1 MEEIE
6 VKTALRKKKR
16 ELANAL
22 GKDILRYLAELLT
35 NADDSYKRL
44 EAQGI
49 DDGREKIIKIEVSKY
64 KKNNDGYVISV
75 TDNAEGLS
83 SDKLIKIFGEYGGD
97 NANGITTRA
106 RGIFGQGASDV
117 LQAAAVEKKTA
128 MIETIKDGKFSKL
141 LYNMDE
147 DYVAKIKVDSP
158 NDFSANKLNQ
168 IRESLSIPENGTKIT
183 FGVPSQVRFDDRSIK
198 SLANSIA
205 KYPSFRYLLNQS
217 NRKFIFKN
225 GNYEQTISSKDYFF
239 DDDKNI
245 CDEDFKFKFDGE
257 FVNCNLKMYIN
268 DNKQDDGTHLIVKD
282 ENDVVFDNTLF
293 SFEKMSSAKN
303 VSGVLNI
310 EGLYDICYRHL
321 NSVMPDAI
329 VNDNRTGL
337 DTKNPFYDIL
347 SSSITPIIEDVLKK
361 NAADTKM
368 ANLNNNKKF
377 SDALKKLN
385 KYLKNEM
392 KDEISGGTLDGKVP
406 PAEGIKFARS
416 NISITLGKT
425 YDLKLLINSSIIMPS
440 DEIKV
445 DSDNDENVE
454 FSPNVINYTENEIVD
469 GLVVKNVTI
478 KGNHITE
485 TEPVTLKAS
494 VGTREAFVTI
504 DVVDAD
510 IHYPENGLEF
520 YPNDISLVADKS
532 HFIKLYIDS
541 EIISLNSKIDLSSEG
556 LKVDK
561 NVEFTS
567 KNLLNETIGCIN
579 IVVSGGVVD
588 EIYEVKAIFNDIET
602 TAKINITEPTKNSTT
617 GGGLIAGFKID
628 PEDDGYYQAYY
639 NKNTHYIMISGK
651 NIINQRIMGNIKNPD
666 NPTPTGN
673 QSKYLCD
680 IISNMAATVLVKEK
694 NVKHGE
700 INFDNFE
707 EGVDEVQNLLQEH
720 KSKIYKEIYPA
731 IMGMSEKEED

>member
-16 ELANAL
+16 ELASAL

-44 EAQGI
+44 ESQGI
-49 DDGREKIIKIEVSKY
+49 NNGKEKIIKIEVSKDRR
-64 KKNNDGYVISV
+64 NNDGYVISV

-97 NANGITTRA
+97 NANGIETRA

-158 NDFSANKLNQ
+158 NDFSSNKLNQ

-183 FGVPSQVRFDDRSIK
+183 FGVPSQVKFDDKIVK
-198 SLANSIA
+198 SLANLIA

-217 NRKFIFKN
+217 DRKFVFKN
-225 GNYEQTISSKDYFF
+225 GNYEQVITSKDYLF
-239 DDDKNI
+239 DEEKI
-245 CDEDFKFKFDGE
+245 LCDENFKFKFDGSD
-257 FVNCNLKMYIN
+257 VKCNVKMYTN
-268 DNKQDDGTHLIVKD
+268 DNKQDDGTQLIVKD
-282 ENDVVFDNTLF
+282 ENDVVFANTLF
-293 SFEKMSSAKN
+293 NFEKMSTAKN
-303 VSGVLNI
+303 ISGVLNI

-321 NSVMPDAI
+321 NSPIPDAI

-337 DTKNPFYDIL
+337 DTTNPFYDVL
-347 SSSITPIIEDVLKK
+347 SSAITPIIEDVLKK
-361 NAADTKM
+361 NASDTKI

-425 YDLKLLINSSIIMPS
+425 YDLKLLINSNIIMS
-440 DEIKV
+440 TDEIKV
-445 DSDNDENVE
+445 VSDNEKNVE
-454 FSPNVINYTENEIVD
+454 FSPNVISYNENEIVD

-478 KGNHITE
+478 KGNYITE
-485 TEPVTLKAS
+485 TEPV
-494 VGTREAFVTI
+494 I
-504 DVVDAD
+504 
-510 IHYPENGLEF
+510 
-520 YPNDISLVADKS
+520 
-532 HFIKLYIDS
+532 
-541 EIISLNSKIDLSSEG
+541 
-556 LKVDK
+556 
-561 NVEFTS
+561 
-567 KNLLNETIGCIN
+567 CI
-579 IVVSGGVVD
+579 
-588 EIYEVKAIFNDIET
+588 
-602 TAKINITEPTKNSTT
+602 
-617 GGGLIAGFKID
+617 
-628 PEDDGYYQAYY
+628 
-639 NKNTHYIMISGK
+639 
-651 NIINQRIMGNIKNPD
+651 
-666 NPTPTGN
+666 
-673 QSKYLCD
+673 
-680 IISNMAATVLVKEK
+680 
-694 NVKHGE
+694 
-700 INFDNFE
+700 
-707 EGVDEVQNLLQEH
+707 
-720 KSKIYKEIYPA
+720 
-731 IMGMSEKEED
+731 